1 MEFLDPQGGGSTSIQ
16 LIRASLFFDSQ
27 TSRPLVLF
35 CGFPKVL
42 LLVLILFTCMR
53 YKLDCPPRL
62 CFSLIIWRW
71 NRLLRLILVSELLKL
86 VSQTPDS
93 TELWFA
99 WCLKLVNGT
108 RLPIS
113 FIPCTVY
120 KLSVLCFDFCG
131 LMSCQCLYTFLSL
144 HPIQT
149 SLHGCL
155 MNVLCQCKKKKNRKN
170 LMWSKKLELSPLL
183 YPQFLHHHIKIHW
196 NRFL

>member
-1 MEFLDPQGGGSTSIQ
+1 MEFLDPQGGGSTPIQ
-16 LIRASLFFDSQ
+16 LIRASLFFDSH
-27 TSRPLVLF
+27 TSRPLLLF

-42 LLVLILFTCMR
+42 VLVLILFTCMR

-62 CFSLIIWRW
+62 CFSLI
-71 NRLLRLILVSELLKL
+71 S
-86 VSQTPDS
+86 PDS
-93 TELWFA
+93 TEFWFA

-108 RLPIS
+108 RPPLS

-131 LMSCQCLYTFLSL
+131 LMSCQCLYTFPSL

-155 MNVLCQCKKKKNRKN
+155 MNVLCQCKKKK
-170 LMWSKKLELSPLL
+170 SKKFNVKQKS
-183 YPQFLHHHIKIHW
+183 
-196 NRFL
+196 